1 MSNGEIPVGTQK
13 MHPTG
18 GFCNMNFKRKPK
30 IETVKS
36 NSNTFYLPSIL
47 FIQKST
53 SLSFEKRNK
62 IQKEMVYILQLLM
75 KSEIDLVLHKRYIL
89 FHTIPNK

>member
-1 MSNGEIPVGTQK
+1 
-13 MHPTG
+13 MHPPG
-18 GFCNMNFKRKPK
+18 GFRNMNFKRKPK

-36 NSNTFYLPSIL
+36 NSNKLFLPSIL

-53 SLSFEKRNK
+53 YLSFEKRNE

-75 KSEIDLVLHKRYIL
+75 KSEIDLVLHK
-89 FHTIPNK
+89 